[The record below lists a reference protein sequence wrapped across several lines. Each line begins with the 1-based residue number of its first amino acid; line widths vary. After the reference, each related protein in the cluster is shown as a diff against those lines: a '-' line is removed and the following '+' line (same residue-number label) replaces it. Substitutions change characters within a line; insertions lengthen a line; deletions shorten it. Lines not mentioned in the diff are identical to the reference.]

1 MENIVEKLY
10 SELHI
15 DINIETKKG
24 FPYIGKRQDNKMFS
38 SMVKNIEEAW
48 YFYDYELFYLL

>member
-15 DINIETKKG
+15 DINLVSKKG
-24 FPYIGKRQDNKMFS
+24 FPYIGKRQDNKSDGRSFHRKS
-38 SMVKNIEEAW
+38 LSGARI
-48 YFYDYELFYLL
+48 